1 MKHFLLILTLLLIP
15 FMLFASNDDLSKS
28 KGTTQMAITELT
40 PSPTQEDVSR
50 NTKIE
55 VTFSVLLD
63 ASAIKEHDVK
73 LTYLS
78 SKTNE
83 HIAGTI
89 SYSQTEKKLTFTPKA
104 SLEPGLYEVEIKSL
118 KADKAHK
125 ETKIKEIKYRFVVIN
140 EVLQSMT
147 IHPELTEIKE
157 GESLQLE
164 VIGHYDTGVEKNI
177 TIQVQWSVADSQIVT
192 VDANTILKAL
202 KEGMTTVAAKMENIE
217 TNMTIVVY
225 KEISGHRLPPEP
237 DPTINN
243 ATLLGIDS
251 NNNGVR
257 DDVERW
263 IYEKYDSYIPCH
275 HEPYDVV
282 MDDGTVFK
290 AGREVCEEEAIPYHP
305 IVRAIA
311 MQGARA
317 AQIIIQEPERARETM
332 KYFRAANLC
341 DVYFALNENRTVNGK
356 QYKIIV
362 DKGVMSEKEGL
373 IGVMFNTIQRA
384 RAYGKYNFVLSGG
397 VYSGLTEK
405 EMLEGCSDEI
415 KKLLKELK

>member
-125 ETKIKEIKYRFVVIN
+125 ETKIKEIKYRFVV
-140 EVLQSMT
+140 
-147 IHPELTEIKE
+147 
-157 GESLQLE
+157 
-164 VIGHYDTGVEKNI
+164 
-177 TIQVQWSVADSQIVT
+177 
-192 VDANTILKAL
+192 
-202 KEGMTTVAAKMENIE
+202 
-217 TNMTIVVY
+217 
-225 KEISGHRLPPEP
+225 
-237 DPTINN
+237 
-243 ATLLGIDS
+243 
-251 NNNGVR
+251 
-257 DDVERW
+257 
-263 IYEKYDSYIPCH
+263 
-275 HEPYDVV
+275 
-282 MDDGTVFK
+282 
-290 AGREVCEEEAIPYHP
+290 
-305 IVRAIA
+305 
-311 MQGARA
+311 
-317 AQIIIQEPERARETM
+317 
-332 KYFRAANLC
+332 
-341 DVYFALNENRTVNGK
+341 
-356 QYKIIV
+356 
-362 DKGVMSEKEGL
+362 
-373 IGVMFNTIQRA
+373 
-384 RAYGKYNFVLSGG
+384 
-397 VYSGLTEK
+397 
-405 EMLEGCSDEI
+405 
-415 KKLLKELK
+415 